1 MKALR
6 KLPLKLENACGDGN
20 KSASGFGRRRGD
32 GGNRSASGDRN
43 ESACGVVDINIS
55 GGKLKKLCR
64 IVIVSAGLATL
75 FGCFGGST
83 VKQSIED
90 YAERL
95 SRVLDA
101 PLPDTFNDK
110 ITTPLPK
117 LADSATLKHTIEGV
131 SINLREF
138 YALQD
143 CELGTVVAE
152 RNTSLGKSQ
161 LPSQRLAYESKL
173 LSVLKSCEAAL
184 AGDDIAKQSANQSA
198 SKSASK
204 NSVKKNKALAAT
216 IASWREQKSQ
226 DYSKTWANLIQG
238 SQELRLALNTPER
251 LFSVENNKDALSS
264 VNAFYY
270 LSSLNNTQFSFG
282 EPTSEHSIKTE
293 VANKKNVSKASGSDT
308 NNINISSERLTSSNN
323 PLIDSSELEQQL
335 QIIRSA
341 RLPATLWHTQ
351 QTLTQN
357 LTLLTNM
364 LTTELD
370 AVSCPE
376 GRASDKAKILRNVF
390 YLFFIEEIQPVG
402 SLVNRYHYKL
412 VPLWEDWLAQP
423 LLHDEFKRYIKQHT
437 EDGFEKYSRA
447 MKAHVNL
454 WQGFLGRCNLSPVA
468 PV

>member
-1 MKALR
+1 MNISQVKSWPPKVSQLR
-6 KLPLKLENACGDGN
+6 NACR
-20 KSASGFGRRRGD
+20 A
-32 GGNRSASGDRN
+32 
-43 ESACGVVDINIS
+43 GVIS
-55 GGKLKKLCR
+55 VAMFALL
-64 IVIVSAGLATL
+64 
-75 FGCFGGST
+75 GCFGGST
-83 VKQSIED
+83 VKQSIDD
-90 YAERL
+90 YAARL
-95 SRVLDA
+95 SRVLDT
-101 PLPDTFNDK
+101 PLPDSFNDK

-161 LPSQRLAYESKL
+161 LPSQRLVYESKL
-173 LSVLKSCEAAL
+173 LNVLKSCEAAL
-184 AGDDIAKQSANQSA
+184 TKENESNQRNA
-198 SKSASK
+198 
-204 NSVKKNKALAAT
+204 ALAAT
-216 IASWREQKSQ
+216 IASWREQKIQ
-226 DYSKTWANLIQG
+226 DYSKTWANLVQG

-264 VNAFYY
+264 VNALYY
-270 LSSLNNTQFSFG
+270 INSLSNKELLLSDMYSSNT
-282 EPTSEHSIKTE
+282 
-293 VANKKNVSKASGSDT
+293 ASSDT
-308 NNINISSERLTSSNN
+308 ETEATNENNSES
-323 PLIDSSELEQQL
+323 IIESSELEQQL
-335 QIIRSA
+335 KIIRSA

-357 LTLLTNM
+357 LSLLTNM
-364 LTTELD
+364 LETELD

-402 SLVNRYHYKL
+402 SLVNQYHYKL
-412 VPLWEDWLAQP
+412 APLWEDWLAQP
-423 LLHDEFKRYIKQHT
+423 SLHEEFKRYIRQQSQ
-437 EDGFEKYSRA
+437 DGFNQYSSV

>member
-1 MKALR
+1 MNISQAKPWHLKVSQLR
-6 KLPLKLENACGDGN
+6 NACR
-20 KSASGFGRRRGD
+20 A
-32 GGNRSASGDRN
+32 
-43 ESACGVVDINIS
+43 GVIS
-55 GGKLKKLCR
+55 VAMFALL
-64 IVIVSAGLATL
+64 
-75 FGCFGGST
+75 GCFGGST
-83 VKQSIED
+83 VKQSIDD
-90 YAERL
+90 YAARL
-95 SRVLDA
+95 SRVLDT
-101 PLPDTFNDK
+101 PLPDSFNDK

-117 LADSATLKHTIEGV
+117 LADSATLKHAIEGV

-161 LPSQRLAYESKL
+161 LPSQRLVYESKL
-173 LSVLKSCEAAL
+173 LNVLKSCEAAL
-184 AGDDIAKQSANQSA
+184 TKENES
-198 SKSASK
+198 
-204 NSVKKNKALAAT
+204 NKRNAALAAT
-216 IASWREQKSQ
+216 IASWREQKTQ
-226 DYSKTWANLIQG
+226 EYSKTWANLVQG

-264 VNAFYY
+264 VNALYY
-270 LSSLNNTQFSFG
+270 INNLSNKELLLSDVYSSNT
-282 EPTSEHSIKTE
+282 
-293 VANKKNVSKASGSDT
+293 ASSDT
-308 NNINISSERLTSSNN
+308 ETEATNENNSEK
-323 PLIDSSELEQQL
+323 IIESSELEQQL
-335 QIIRSA
+335 KIIRSA

-357 LTLLTNM
+357 LSLLTDM
-364 LTTELD
+364 LETELD

-402 SLVNRYHYKL
+402 SLVNQYHYKL
-412 VPLWEDWLAQP
+412 APLWEDWLAQP
-423 LLHDEFKRYIKQHT
+423 SLHEEFKRYIRQQSQ
-437 EDGFEKYSRA
+437 DGFNQYSSV

>member
-1 MKALR
+1 MNISQAKPWHLKVSQLR
-6 KLPLKLENACGDGN
+6 NACR
-20 KSASGFGRRRGD
+20 A
-32 GGNRSASGDRN
+32 
-43 ESACGVVDINIS
+43 GVIS
-55 GGKLKKLCR
+55 VAMFALL
-64 IVIVSAGLATL
+64 
-75 FGCFGGST
+75 GCFGGST
-83 VKQSIED
+83 VKQSIDD
-90 YAERL
+90 YAARL
-95 SRVLDA
+95 SRVLDT
-101 PLPDTFNDK
+101 PLPDSFNDK

-117 LADSATLKHTIEGV
+117 LADSATLKHAIEGV

-161 LPSQRLAYESKL
+161 LPSQRLVYESKL
-173 LSVLKSCEAAL
+173 LTVLKSCEAAL
-184 AGDDIAKQSANQSA
+184 TKENES
-198 SKSASK
+198 
-204 NSVKKNKALAAT
+204 NKRNAALAAT
-216 IASWREQKSQ
+216 IASWREQKTQ
-226 DYSKTWANLIQG
+226 EYSKTWANLVQG

-264 VNAFYY
+264 VNALYY
-270 LSSLNNTQFSFG
+270 INNLSNKELLLSDVYSSNT
-282 EPTSEHSIKTE
+282 
-293 VANKKNVSKASGSDT
+293 ASSDT
-308 NNINISSERLTSSNN
+308 ETEATNENNSEK
-323 PLIDSSELEQQL
+323 IIESSELEQQL
-335 QIIRSA
+335 KIIRSA

-357 LTLLTNM
+357 LSLLTDM
-364 LTTELD
+364 LETELD

-402 SLVNRYHYKL
+402 SLVNQYHYKL
-412 VPLWEDWLAQP
+412 APLWEDWLAQP
-423 LLHDEFKRYIKQHT
+423 SLHEEFKRYIRQQSQ
-437 EDGFEKYSRA
+437 DGFNQYSSV

>member
-1 MKALR
+1 M
-6 KLPLKLENACGDGN
+6 
-20 KSASGFGRRRGD
+20 
-32 GGNRSASGDRN
+32 
-43 ESACGVVDINIS
+43 NIS
-55 GGKLKKLCR
+55 LVKPWHPKVSQLRNVCR
-64 IVIVSAGLATL
+64 AGVISVAMFALL
-75 FGCFGGST
+75 GCFGGST
-83 VKQSIED
+83 VKQSIDD
-90 YAERL
+90 YAARL
-95 SRVLDA
+95 SRVLDT
-101 PLPDTFNDK
+101 PLPDSFNDK

-161 LPSQRLAYESKL
+161 LPSQRLVYESKL
-173 LSVLKSCEAAL
+173 LNVLRSCEAAL
-184 AGDDIAKQSANQSA
+184 TKENESNQRNA
-198 SKSASK
+198 
-204 NSVKKNKALAAT
+204 ALAAT
-216 IASWREQKSQ
+216 IASWREQKTQ
-226 DYSKTWANLIQG
+226 DYSKTWANLVQG

-264 VNAFYY
+264 VNALYY
-270 LSSLNNTQFSFG
+270 INSLSNKELLLSDMYSSNT
-282 EPTSEHSIKTE
+282 
-293 VANKKNVSKASGSDT
+293 ASSDT
-308 NNINISSERLTSSNN
+308 ETEATNENNSER
-323 PLIDSSELEQQL
+323 IIESSELEQQL
-335 QIIRSA
+335 KIIRSA

-357 LTLLTNM
+357 LSLLTNM
-364 LTTELD
+364 LETELD

-402 SLVNRYHYKL
+402 SLVNQYHYKL
-412 VPLWEDWLAQP
+412 APLWEDWLAQP
-423 LLHDEFKRYIKQHT
+423 SLHEEFKRYIRQQSQ
-437 EDGFEKYSRA
+437 DGFNQYSSA

>member
-1 MKALR
+1 MNIFQVKPWHPKVSQLR
-6 KLPLKLENACGDGN
+6 NACR
-20 KSASGFGRRRGD
+20 A
-32 GGNRSASGDRN
+32 
-43 ESACGVVDINIS
+43 GVIS
-55 GGKLKKLCR
+55 VAMFALL
-64 IVIVSAGLATL
+64 
-75 FGCFGGST
+75 GCFGGST
-83 VKQSIED
+83 VKQSIDD
-90 YAERL
+90 YAARL
-95 SRVLDA
+95 SRVLDT
-101 PLPDTFNDK
+101 PLPDSFNDK

-117 LADSATLKHTIEGV
+117 LADSATLKHAIEGV

-161 LPSQRLAYESKL
+161 LPSQRLVYESKL
-173 LSVLKSCEAAL
+173 LNVLKSCEAAL
-184 AGDDIAKQSANQSA
+184 TKENESNQRNA
-198 SKSASK
+198 
-204 NSVKKNKALAAT
+204 ALAAT
-216 IASWREQKSQ
+216 IASWREQKTQ
-226 DYSKTWANLIQG
+226 DYSKTWANLVQG

-264 VNAFYY
+264 VNALYY
-270 LSSLNNTQFSFG
+270 INSLSNKGLLLSDMYSSNT
-282 EPTSEHSIKTE
+282 
-293 VANKKNVSKASGSDT
+293 ASSDT
-308 NNINISSERLTSSNN
+308 ETEATNENNSES
-323 PLIDSSELEQQL
+323 IIESSELEQQL
-335 QIIRSA
+335 KIIRSA

-357 LTLLTNM
+357 LSLLTNM
-364 LTTELD
+364 LETELD

-402 SLVNRYHYKL
+402 SLVNQYHYKL
-412 VPLWEDWLAQP
+412 APLWEDWLAQP
-423 LLHDEFKRYIKQHT
+423 SLHEEFKRYIRQQSQ
-437 EDGFEKYSRA
+437 DGFNQYSSV

>member
-1 MKALR
+1 MNISQAKPWHLKVSQLR
-6 KLPLKLENACGDGN
+6 NACR
-20 KSASGFGRRRGD
+20 A
-32 GGNRSASGDRN
+32 
-43 ESACGVVDINIS
+43 GVIS
-55 GGKLKKLCR
+55 VAMFALL
-64 IVIVSAGLATL
+64 
-75 FGCFGGST
+75 GCFGGST
-83 VKQSIED
+83 VKQSIDD
-90 YAERL
+90 YAARL
-95 SRVLDA
+95 SRVLDT
-101 PLPDTFNDK
+101 PLPDSFNDK

-117 LADSATLKHTIEGV
+117 LADSATLKHAIEGV
-131 SINLREF
+131 NINLREF

-161 LPSQRLAYESKL
+161 LPSQRLVYESKL

-184 AGDDIAKQSANQSA
+184 TNESETDQRN
-198 SKSASK
+198 
-204 NSVKKNKALAAT
+204 VALAAT
-216 IASWREQKSQ
+216 IASWREQKTQ
-226 DYSKTWANLIQG
+226 DYSKTWANLVQG

-264 VNAFYY
+264 VNALYY
-270 LSSLNNTQFSFG
+270 INSLSNKGLLLSDMYSSNT
-282 EPTSEHSIKTE
+282 
-293 VANKKNVSKASGSDT
+293 ASSDT
-308 NNINISSERLTSSNN
+308 ETEATNENNSES
-323 PLIDSSELEQQL
+323 IIESSELEQQL
-335 QIIRSA
+335 KIIRSA

-357 LTLLTNM
+357 LSLLTNM
-364 LTTELD
+364 LETELD

-402 SLVNRYHYKL
+402 SLVNQYHYKL
-412 VPLWEDWLAQP
+412 APLWEDWLAQP
-423 LLHDEFKRYIKQHT
+423 SLHEEFKRYIRQQSQ
-437 EDGFEKYSRA
+437 DGFNQYSSV

>member
-1 MKALR
+1 MNISQAKPWHLKVSQLR
-6 KLPLKLENACGDGN
+6 NACR
-20 KSASGFGRRRGD
+20 A
-32 GGNRSASGDRN
+32 
-43 ESACGVVDINIS
+43 GVIS
-55 GGKLKKLCR
+55 VAMFALL
-64 IVIVSAGLATL
+64 
-75 FGCFGGST
+75 GCFGGST
-83 VKQSIED
+83 VKQSIDD
-90 YAERL
+90 YAARL
-95 SRVLDA
+95 SRVLDT
-101 PLPDTFNDK
+101 PLPDSFNDK

-161 LPSQRLAYESKL
+161 LPSQRLVYESKL
-173 LSVLKSCEAAL
+173 LNVLKSCEAAL
-184 AGDDIAKQSANQSA
+184 TKENESNQRNA
-198 SKSASK
+198 
-204 NSVKKNKALAAT
+204 ALAAT
-216 IASWREQKSQ
+216 IASWREQKTQ
-226 DYSKTWANLIQG
+226 EYSKTWANLVQG

-264 VNAFYY
+264 VNALYY
-270 LSSLNNTQFSFG
+270 INSLSNKELFLSDMYSSNT
-282 EPTSEHSIKTE
+282 
-293 VANKKNVSKASGSDT
+293 ASSDT
-308 NNINISSERLTSSNN
+308 ETEATNENNSEK
-323 PLIDSSELEQQL
+323 IIESSELEQQL
-335 QIIRSA
+335 KIIRSA

-357 LTLLTNM
+357 LSLLTNM
-364 LTTELD
+364 LETELD

-402 SLVNRYHYKL
+402 SLVNQYHYKL
-412 VPLWEDWLAQP
+412 APLWEDWLAQP
-423 LLHDEFKRYIKQHT
+423 SLHEEFKRYIRQQSQ
-437 EDGFEKYSRA
+437 DGFNQYSSV

>member
-1 MKALR
+1 MNISLVKPWHPKVSQLR
-6 KLPLKLENACGDGN
+6 NACR
-20 KSASGFGRRRGD
+20 A
-32 GGNRSASGDRN
+32 
-43 ESACGVVDINIS
+43 GVIS
-55 GGKLKKLCR
+55 VAMFALL
-64 IVIVSAGLATL
+64 
-75 FGCFGGST
+75 GCFGGST
-83 VKQSIED
+83 VKQSIDD
-90 YAERL
+90 YAARL
-95 SRVLDA
+95 SRVLDT
-101 PLPDTFNDK
+101 PLPDSFNDK

-117 LADSATLKHTIEGV
+117 LADSATLKHAIEGV

-161 LPSQRLAYESKL
+161 LPSQRLVYESKL
-173 LSVLKSCEAAL
+173 LTVLKSCEAAL
-184 AGDDIAKQSANQSA
+184 TKENES
-198 SKSASK
+198 
-204 NSVKKNKALAAT
+204 NKRNAALAAT
-216 IASWREQKSQ
+216 IASWREQKTQ
-226 DYSKTWANLIQG
+226 EYSKTWANLVQG

-264 VNAFYY
+264 VNALYY
-270 LSSLNNTQFSFG
+270 INSLSNKELLLSDMYSSNT
-282 EPTSEHSIKTE
+282 
-293 VANKKNVSKASGSDT
+293 ASSDT
-308 NNINISSERLTSSNN
+308 ETEATNENNSEK
-323 PLIDSSELEQQL
+323 IIESSELEQQL
-335 QIIRSA
+335 KIIRSA

-357 LTLLTNM
+357 LSLLTNM
-364 LTTELD
+364 LETELD

-402 SLVNRYHYKL
+402 SLVNQYHYKL
-412 VPLWEDWLAQP
+412 APLWEDWLAQP
-423 LLHDEFKRYIKQHT
+423 SLHEEFKRYIRQQSQ
-437 EDGFEKYSRA
+437 DGFNQYSSA

>member
-1 MKALR
+1 MNISQVKPWHLKVSQLR
-6 KLPLKLENACGDGN
+6 NACR
-20 KSASGFGRRRGD
+20 A
-32 GGNRSASGDRN
+32 
-43 ESACGVVDINIS
+43 GVIS
-55 GGKLKKLCR
+55 VAMFALL
-64 IVIVSAGLATL
+64 
-75 FGCFGGST
+75 GCFGGST
-83 VKQSIED
+83 VKQSIDD
-90 YAERL
+90 YAARL
-95 SRVLDA
+95 SRVLDT
-101 PLPDTFNDK
+101 PLPDSFNDK

-161 LPSQRLAYESKL
+161 LPSQRLVYESKL
-173 LSVLKSCEAAL
+173 LNVLRSCEAAL
-184 AGDDIAKQSANQSA
+184 TKENESNQRNA
-198 SKSASK
+198 
-204 NSVKKNKALAAT
+204 ALAAT
-216 IASWREQKSQ
+216 ISSWREQKTQ
-226 DYSKTWANLIQG
+226 DYSKTWANLVQG

-264 VNAFYY
+264 VNALYY
-270 LSSLNNTQFSFG
+270 INSLSNKELLLSDMYSSNT
-282 EPTSEHSIKTE
+282 
-293 VANKKNVSKASGSDT
+293 ASSDT
-308 NNINISSERLTSSNN
+308 ETEATNENNSES
-323 PLIDSSELEQQL
+323 IIESSELEQQL
-335 QIIRSA
+335 KIIRSA

-357 LTLLTNM
+357 LSLLTNM
-364 LTTELD
+364 LETELD

-402 SLVNRYHYKL
+402 SLVNQYHYKL
-412 VPLWEDWLAQP
+412 APLWEDWLAQP
-423 LLHDEFKRYIKQHT
+423 SLHEEFKRYIRQQSQ
-437 EDGFEKYSRA
+437 DGFNQYSSV